1 MYVDSYCVLDGLVR
15 ISILL
20 SRSGE
25 YVYWV
30 DEPKL
35 SDSEEEL
42 IARIR
47 SELNKSLSL
56 RSIPSIDNYSDVKK
70 YVRENAESLLRR
82 YIQDTDSES
91 LNKVMYYVLRDTVG
105 FGPLE
110 PLINDP
116 RVEDVHVNGPG
127 RSVFVWHNKYGHIKT
142 NIIIKG
148 EELDRLV
155 TLLSQRIRRNP
166 SSANPIL
173 EGLLIP
179 ENFRVELLLRDVSS
193 MGPTLTIRKFREM
206 PLTVIDMIKLG
217 TLSSELAAY
226 LWLML
231 DYGRSMLIIGPT
243 GAGKTTLL
251 NALLFL
257 IRNGRRIIT
266 IEDAREL
273 YLLHDHWVPLVSR
286 TSEIPGVANVDL
298 YDLVK
303 VSMRLRPD
311 YIVVGEL
318 RGEEAYVFFQ
328 GLASG
333 HTGLSTLHASTA
345 ELAFRRLISKPMEIP
360 PTLLASLGV
369 VIQINIVTTGRDE
382 IVRRVVRVE
391 EVVDVQEDRP
401 VLNRVFEWRRDED
414 KVVKV
419 NESMLI
425 NRVVEEYALPMEK
438 VKAEL
443 DRRKRFIELM
453 VKNNA
458 ASPSAVFELINKY
471 HTDPESAFKAMEG
484 SSG

>member
-1 MYVDSYCVLDGLVR
+1 
-15 ISILL
+15 
-20 SRSGE
+20 
-25 YVYWV
+25 
-30 DEPKL
+30 
-35 SDSEEEL
+35 
-42 IARIR
+42 
-47 SELNKSLSL
+47 
-56 RSIPSIDNYSDVKK
+56 
-70 YVRENAESLLRR
+70 
-82 YIQDTDSES
+82 
-91 LNKVMYYVLRDTVG
+91 
-105 FGPLE
+105 
-110 PLINDP
+110 
-116 RVEDVHVNGPG
+116 
-127 RSVFVWHNKYGHIKT
+127 
-142 NIIIKG
+142 
-148 EELDRLV
+148 
-155 TLLSQRIRRNP
+155 
-166 SSANPIL
+166 
-173 EGLLIP
+173 
-179 ENFRVELLLRDVSS
+179 